1 MERAI
6 LIVVLAGAMVAGPFA
21 PAFAAWPEFCDD
33 LWGGAEFKYPYE
45 ERIETERHDFTQSAT
60 TVGRGVVQVESGYTF
75 FYDDEDGERESAH
88 TYPELM
94 LRLGL
99 SEDIEFRLR
108 WDYAWVFAE
117 EGEESG
123 AEDLRWSFKLQIS
136 EQRESWWRPTSALEI
151 NSTLPTGGEAW
162 TTGRVGIGLDYIYQW
177 EVAEGTTL
185 AGSTGFSTDGFGDFG
200 LLPEDPQADKSL
212 ALSQSAVVGFELSES
227 NTAYVEWFAIFSH
240 GLEDELAIHVV
251 NVGIDHYVTDN
262 FVLDVRTGLG
272 LSGDADDFFSGV
284 GGGYRF

>member
-1 MERAI
+1 MNRA
-6 LIVVLAGAMVAGPFA
+6 AR
-21 PAFAAWPEFCDD
+21 FAALLVAHFAVTPASAGLPWPEFCDD
-33 LWGGAEFKYPYE
+33 LWGCPEGKKPDA

-75 FYDDEDGERESAH
+75 FYDEEDGERETAH
-88 TYPELM
+88 TFPESM

-99 SEDIEFRLR
+99 TEDIEFRLR
-108 WDYAWVFAE
+108 WDFAWVIAE
-117 EGEESG
+117 EENKSG
-123 AEDLRWSFKLQIS
+123 AEDLRWSFKLQIT
-136 EQRESWWRPTSALEI
+136 EQRKSNWMPTSALEI

-177 EVAEGTTL
+177 EVGGGVTV

-200 LLPEDPQADKSL
+200 LLPEDPQAEESL
-212 ALSQSAVVGFELSES
+212 ALSQSTVVGFELSES
-227 NTAYVEWFAIFSH
+227 NTAYIEWFCILSH
-240 GLEDELAIHVV
+240 GLEDEFVIQVFDMGV
-251 NVGIDHYVTDN
+251 DHYVTDN
-262 FVLDVRTGLG
+262 FVLDVRAGVG